1 VPALW
6 PVIYAYIQQ
15 RSNCETPASGSELAK
30 MLKVK
35 KMEKELT
42 VCCRVWNTQNWR
54 FLDSYVFQIQ
64 RSSWFFDSDFFKYLE
79 PASSW
84 ILILQ
89 TPRTGGSLKNQRT
102 GVNTWLWIFFCTKKV
117 MLSVLI
123 FFMVHSFEPL
133 DKFLLLQT
141 FVL

>member
-1 VPALW
+1 
-6 PVIYAYIQQ
+6 
-15 RSNCETPASGSELAK
+15 
-30 MLKVK
+30 
-35 KMEKELT
+35 
-42 VCCRVWNTQNWR
+42 
-54 FLDSYVFQIQ
+54 
-64 RSSWFFDSDFFKYLE
+64 
-79 PASSW
+79 
-84 ILILQ
+84 
-89 TPRTGGSLKNQRT
+89 LKNQRT